1 MKDVSTTT
9 TAARQV
15 PGRRTTVALKI
26 VMAVTGVI
34 FLLFVLAHMYGNLKA
49 LGGQAAFDD
58 YAHHL
63 RVLGEPMLP
72 YSGFL
77 WVMRIT
83 LILSLVL
90 HVWSATVLARRN
102 RGARSQKYV
111 MKKSVVSTLSSRTMM
126 WGGLALL
133 LFIVFHLLQF
143 TTLTIEVGGSF
154 DSPYDRLVA
163 AFETWWLL
171 AIYVVAMI
179 ALGMHLRHGAWSAV
193 QTLGW
198 SSRSRQPAIKAAA
211 LAVAL
216 LIVIGFLVPPL
227 AIAFGLIN

>member
-1 MKDVSTTT
+1 MSTTH

-15 PGRRTTVALKI
+15 KGRRTSVALKL

-34 FLLFVLAHMYGNLKA
+34 FLLFVLAHMYGNFKA
-49 LGGQAAFDD
+49 LSGQQAFDD

-72 YSGFL
+72 ESGFL
-77 WVMRIT
+77 WVMRLG
-83 LILSLVL
+83 LIVSLVL
-90 HVWSATVLARRN
+90 HVWSATVLTRRN
-102 RGARSQKYV
+102 RAARSQKYV
-111 MKKSVVSTLSSRTMM
+111 MKKSVSSSLSSRTMM

-133 LFIVFHLLQF
+133 LFIVFHILQF

-163 AFETWWLL
+163 AFETPWLV
-171 AIYVVAMI
+171 AIYVVSMI
-179 ALGMHLRHGAWSAV
+179 ALGMHLRHGIFSAA
-193 QTLGW
+193 QTLGL
-198 SSRSRQPAIKAAA
+198 SNRTRQPKLKAAA

-216 LIVIGFLVPPL
+216 VVVVGFLVPPL
-227 AIAFGLIN
+227 AIAFGLV

>member
-1 MKDVSTTT
+1 M
-9 TAARQV
+9 
-15 PGRRTTVALKI
+15 GRRTTVTLKI
-26 VMAVTGVI
+26 VMAVTGII

-49 LGGQAAFDD
+49 LSGQSAFDD

-63 RVLGEPMLP
+63 RVLGEPLLP

-77 WVMRIT
+77 WIMRIG
-83 LILSLVL
+83 LIVSLVL
-90 HVWSATVLARRN
+90 HVWSALQLNRRN

-111 MKKSVVSTLSSRTMM
+111 MKKSVTSTLSSRTMG

-133 LFIVFHLLQF
+133 LFIVFHILQF

-171 AIYVVAMI
+171 AIYVLSMI
-179 ALGMHLRHGAWSAV
+179 ALGMHLRHGVWSAV

-198 SSRSRQPAIKAAA
+198 SNRKRQPAIKATA
-211 LAVAL
+211 LVVAL
-216 LIVIGFLVPPL
+216 VVVVGFLVPPL
-227 AIAFGLIN
+227 AIAFGLV

>member
-1 MKDVSTTT
+1 VSTTQ

-15 PGRRTTVALKI
+15 KGRRTTVALKL

-49 LGGQAAFDD
+49 LSGQQAYDD

-77 WVMRIT
+77 WVMRIG
-83 LILSLVL
+83 LIVSLVL
-90 HVWSATVLARRN
+90 HVWSATLLTRRKRAART
-102 RGARSQKYV
+102 QKYV
-111 MKKSVVSTLSSRTMM
+111 MKKSVASTLSSRTMM
-126 WGGLALL
+126 WGRLASL
-133 LFIVFHLLQF
+133 LFLVSHSLQF
-143 TTLTIEVGGSF
+143 PTLTIEVGGSY
-154 DSPYDRLVA
+154 DSPHERFVA
-163 AFETWWLL
+163 AFGVWWLV

-179 ALGMHLRHGAWSAV
+179 ALGMHLRHGIWSAV

-198 SSRSRQPAIKAAA
+198 SNRKRQPMIKAAA

-216 LIVIGFLVPPL
+216 LIVVGFLLPPL
-227 AIAFGLIN
+227 AIAFGIV

>member
-1 MKDVSTTT
+1 MSTTH

-15 PGRRTTVALKI
+15 KGRRTSVALKL

-34 FLLFVLAHMYGNLKA
+34 FLLFVLAHMYGNFKA
-49 LGGQAAFDD
+49 LSGQQAFDD

-72 YSGFL
+72 ESGFL
-77 WVMRIT
+77 WVMRLG
-83 LILSLVL
+83 LIVSLVL
-90 HVWSATVLARRN
+90 HVWAATVLTRRKRAART
-102 RGARSQKYV
+102 QKYV
-111 MKKSVVSTLSSRTMM
+111 MKKSVSSSLSSRTMM

-133 LFIVFHLLQF
+133 LFIVFHILQF

-163 AFETWWLL
+163 AFETWWLV

-179 ALGMHLRHGAWSAV
+179 ALGMHLRHGIFSAV

-198 SSRSRQPAIKAAA
+198 SNRTRQPKIKAAA
-211 LAVAL
+211 LAVA
-216 LIVIGFLVPPL
+216 VVVVVGFLVPPL
-227 AIAFGLIN
+227 AIAFGLV

>member
-1 MKDVSTTT
+1 
-9 TAARQV
+9 
-15 PGRRTTVALKI
+15 
-26 VMAVTGVI
+26 MAVTGII

-49 LGGQAAFDD
+49 LSGQTAYDD

-77 WVMRIT
+77 WIMRIG
-83 LILSLVL
+83 LIVSLVL
-90 HVWSATVLARRN
+90 HVWAATSLTRRK
-102 RGARSQKYV
+102 RAARSQKYV
-111 MKKSVVSTLSSRTMM
+111 MKKAVSSTLSSRTMM

-133 LFIVFHLLQF
+133 LFIVFHILQF

-154 DSPYDRLVA
+154 DSPHERFVA
-163 AFETWWLL
+163 AFEVWWLV

-179 ALGMHLRHGAWSAV
+179 ALGMHLRHGIWSAV

-198 SSRSRQPAIKAAA
+198 SNRTRQPAIKATA
-211 LAVAL
+211 LVVAL
-216 LIVIGFLVPPL
+216 IIVVGFLVPPL
-227 AIAFGLIN
+227 AIALGLIN

>member
-1 MKDVSTTT
+1 VSTTQ

-15 PGRRTTVALKI
+15 KGRRTTVALKI
-26 VMAVTGVI
+26 VMAVTGII

-49 LGGQAAFDD
+49 LSGQEAFDG

-77 WVMRIT
+77 WVMRIG
-83 LILSLVL
+83 LIVSLVL
-90 HVWSATVLARRN
+90 HVWAALSLGRRN
-102 RGARSQKYV
+102 RAARSQRYV
-111 MKKSVVSTLSSRTMM
+111 KKKAVASTLSSRTML
-126 WGGLALL
+126 WGGIALL
-133 LFIVFHLLQF
+133 AFIVFHILQF

-171 AIYVVAMI
+171 AVYVVAMV
-179 ALGMHLRHGAWSAV
+179 ALGMHLRHGIWSAT

-198 SSRSRQPAIKAAA
+198 SNRDRQPAIKATA
-211 LAVAL
+211 LVVAL
-216 LIVIGFLVPPL
+216 VVVVGFLIPPL
-227 AIAFGLIN
+227 AIAFGLV

>member
-1 MKDVSTTT
+1 MSTTH

-15 PGRRTTVALKI
+15 KGRRTSVALKL

-34 FLLFVLAHMYGNLKA
+34 FLLFVLAHLYGNLKA
-49 LGGQAAFDD
+49 LSGQQAFDD

-72 YSGFL
+72 ESGFL
-77 WVMRIT
+77 WVMRLG
-83 LILSLVL
+83 LIVSLVL
-90 HVWSATVLARRN
+90 HVWSAIVLARRN
-102 RGARSQKYV
+102 RAARTQKYV
-111 MKKSVVSTLSSRTMM
+111 MKKSVSSSLSSRTMM

-133 LFIVFHLLQF
+133 LFIVFHILQF

-163 AFETWWLL
+163 AFETWWLV

-179 ALGMHLRHGAWSAV
+179 ALGMHLRHGIFSAA

-198 SSRSRQPAIKAAA
+198 SNRTRQPMIKAVA
-211 LAVAL
+211 LAVAVL
-216 LIVIGFLVPPL
+216 VVVGFLVPPL
-227 AIAFGLIN
+227 AIAFGLV